1 LEAVVA
7 AIGNWVKV
15 QAIGFLRRHWP
26 KIVGAVTLIALFWT
40 MYTVGMVAV
49 LTQNDD
55 TTSAAG
61 ACREIGYSVD
71 PAAYEPA
78 PVGQTPTIPTGGE
91 VPGFSADEG
100 EQLANARAIVA
111 AGSAAGV
118 GKRGMIVAIAT
129 ALQESGLSNVDYGDR
144 DSLGLFQ
151 QRPSQ
156 GWGTPA
162 EVRDPDFASRA
173 FYGGPRS
180 PHFNK
185 KTKSAEPPGLLE
197 VAGWEQMSVT
207 VAAQRVQ
214 RSAFPDA
221 YAKHEARAR
230 VIVDALTDPST
241 PDGPSA
247 TAPSAP
253 AGDGAEIVTAEDFRS
268 AGVDLE
274 AFCSENF
281 DLVDNQTPAE
291 PGQVIPAGQWTAPI
305 QTAIT
310 SEFGNR
316 FHPVYKVWRLHAGT
330 DFHAPVGTP
339 IAAPSVGVVRAVTWD
354 AGGGLMVDIT
364 HADGV
369 MTRHLHLS
377 QALVTPG
384 QEVQGG
390 QTIALSGNTGTGTAA
405 HYHFETHV
413 DGNPVDPVG
422 FMAGRGV
429 DLRSWS

>member
-1 LEAVVA
+1 MEAVVA
-7 AIGNWVKV
+7 ALGNWLKV
-15 QAIGFLRRHWP
+15 QAVGFLRRHWP
-26 KIVGAVTLIALFWT
+26 KIVGAVTLVGLFWLT
-40 MYTVGMVAV
+40 YTAGMAVV
-49 LTQNDD
+49 LTQGNDVA
-55 TTSAAG
+55 SASD
-61 ACREIGYSVD
+61 ACREIGYTVD
-71 PAAYEPA
+71 PAVHNPA
-78 PVGQTPTIPTGGE
+78 PVGQAPTIPTGGE
-91 VPGFSADEG
+91 VPGFGADEG
-100 EQLANARAIVA
+100 EQLASARAIVA
-111 AGSAAGV
+111 AGAAAGV

-129 ALQESGLSNVDYGDR
+129 ALQESGLRNVDYGDR

-156 GWGTPA
+156 GWGSPT

-185 KTKSAEPPGLLE
+185 KTGKASPAGLLE
-197 VAGWEQMSVT
+197 VAGWEEMPIT

-221 YAKHEARAR
+221 YAKHEERAR
-230 VIVDALTDPST
+230 VIVNALTDPNT
-241 PDGPSA
+241 PDGPTA
-247 TAPSAP
+247 TAPTAP
-253 AGDGAEIVTAEDFRS
+253 TDGAEIVTAEDFRS
-268 AGVDLE
+268 SGVDIE

-281 DLVDNQTPAE
+281 ELASNPAPAE
-291 PGQVIPAGQWTAPI
+291 PGQVIPAGQWTAPL
-305 QTAIT
+305 QAKIT
-310 SEFGNR
+310 SEFGMR
-316 FHPVYKVWRLHAGT
+316 EHPVFGDVRLHAGT
-330 DFHAPVGTP
+330 DFHAPIGTP
-339 IAAPSVGVVRAVTWD
+339 IASPSVGVVRAVTWD

-364 HADGV
+364 HAGGV

-390 QTIALSGNTGTGTAA
+390 QTIALSGNTGTGTGA

-429 DLRSWS
+429 DLRTWS